1 MPTYYSEEG
10 FPYEGSPPLPET
22 ALLPP
27 NRRAEMLASYQNL
40 FNQGGGMQPLY
51 AQLEMDMG
59 LPRGSMAQMAKIES
73 GGDPNSNRD
82 KSTEYKGLFQ
92 LGNAVQKLYGVTDPY
107 DPVQNSYAGAQ
118 YAQRHMNAMPS
129 KLGRAPEPWEIY
141 MAHQMGLGGITKL
154 ANNRGATLS
163 SLGEIGSN
171 ALNQNVRGITGSSA
185 AGDFLDV
192 FKDRYERGWGEWAYK
207 PEGGLGWDRDKFS
220 GAWYDPTSHKL
231 MPAAPHEGSA
241 LPEQGSF
248 GKSFNLTDMGYG
260 GVRQGGYDV
269 AGYDA
274 AGHAFDN
281 YGNLLPDTQFG
292 RTVSDAFA
300 QLAKGGG
307 NTGIGL
313 RFNPET
319 GTYVPNN
326 EGLGTDLSNVNRYS
340 DGTLFDIRDAGAT
353 PGLGELDDIYRSV
366 NLNSGDYAG
375 RYQYGG
381 EIRPQ
386 DALFLDNVP
395 GGYVTRAGNQ
405 VYGSEYLPGILGIGD
420 SQDFA
425 GRYTYGG
432 PLDVQ
437 DALWLQQNPGGSIGA
452 EPILQ
457 GPQGNLGQVNPATG
471 LAQTSN
477 GGFVPASVLNGF
489 GINPVGGQTP
499 RGVGLPWTAPPTGTP
514 GSSLG
519 YSIPTGLLSGNP
531 NDTGYYYWHSDQ
543 PYTTQAQQ
551 GFSTDMPGGSWE
563 VYGGTSNPTQDVS
576 NMHAVQANS
585 ARILAQNTA
594 YVTAQNEASRALIAQ
609 QQAEQAA
616 NMNNPQT
623 NPSSVGSNIGTAGTN
638 WNNVQN
644 PTSEYDK
651 WAALQSTQY
660 NQY

>member
-1 MPTYYSEEG
+1 MPTYYSDEG
-10 FPYEGSPPLPET
+10 FPYEGSAPLPET
-22 ALLPP
+22 APLPP
-27 NRRAEMLASYQNL
+27 NRREEFLASYRAL
-40 FNQGGGMQPLY
+40 FGQGGGMEPLY
-51 AQLEMDMG
+51 SQLELDMG

-82 KSTEYKGLFQ
+82 NDRAYKGLFQ
-92 LGNAVQKLYGVTDPY
+92 LGPAVQKMYGVTDPY
-107 DPVQNSYAGAQ
+107 DPVQNSFAGAQ
-118 YAQRHMNAMPS
+118 YAQRHLNLLPS
-129 KLGRAPEPWEIY
+129 KLGREPEPWEIY

-192 FKDRYERGWGEWAYK
+192 FKDRYNRGWGEWAYK
-207 PEGGLGWDRDKFS
+207 PEGGLGWDPNTFTGS
-220 GAWYDPTSHKL
+220 WYDPASHKL

-241 LPEQGSF
+241 LPEQGGF
-248 GKSFNLTDMGYG
+248 GDFGLTKMGYG
-260 GVRQGGYDV
+260 GVRAGGYDV

-292 RTVSDAFA
+292 RNVSDAFA
-300 QLAKGGG
+300 QLAKGGA

-313 RFNPET
+313 RWNEKT

-326 EGLGTDLSNVNRYS
+326 EGLGTDLSNVNRNS

-366 NLNSGDYAG
+366 KLNSGDYAG
-375 RYQYGG
+375 RYQYSG

-395 GGYVTRAGNQ
+395 GGFVTSAGNQ
-405 VYGSEYLPGILGIGD
+405 VYTSDYLPGILGVGD

-425 GRYTYGG
+425 GRYSYSG

-437 DALWLQQNPGGSIGA
+437 DALWLSQNPGGTIGA
-452 EPILQ
+452 QPTLQ
-457 GPQGNLGQVNPATG
+457 GPQGNAAGAEYV
-471 LAQTSN
+471 QTAN
-477 GGFVPASVLNGF
+477 GGYVPASLLNGF
-489 GINPVGGQTP
+489 SVSQPIIGGQTP

-531 NDTGYYYWHSDQ
+531 SDTGYYYWKQDQ
-543 PYTTQAQQ
+543 PYTTQANQ
-551 GFSTDMPGGSWE
+551 GFSTDMPGGSWQ
-563 VYGGTSNPTQDVS
+563 VYGGTSNPTQDVT
-576 NMHAVQANS
+576 NMHAIQRNSLAAFQRANEIAAAQNAAATAAIAEQQAN
-585 ARILAQNTA
+585 QTA
-594 YVTAQNEASRALIAQ
+594 G
-609 QQAEQAA
+609 
-616 NMNNPQT
+616 MNNPLI
-623 NPSSVGSNIGTAGTN
+623 NPSSVGSNIGTAGTSF
-638 WNNVQN
+638 NNVQN